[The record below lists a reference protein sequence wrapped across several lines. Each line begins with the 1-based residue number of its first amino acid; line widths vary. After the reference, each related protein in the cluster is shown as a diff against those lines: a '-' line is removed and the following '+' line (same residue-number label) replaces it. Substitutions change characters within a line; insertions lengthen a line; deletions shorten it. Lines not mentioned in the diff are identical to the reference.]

1 MTEGPNLWDLLLKHI
16 QSIIAG
22 LILLTATLLVGT
34 IGLTALGFIWIG
46 VLLTLALIYALK
58 WRGEATRTKKDV
70 DSLRKQLSGAAKVEV
85 PEAVTEPVLE
95 PEDAPIPTPIPES
108 TPPTLEF
115 VAAVT
120 LDTEV
125 NPPDSYSEPFEKGEV
140 VEVEAESKEGET
152 FHFFVCDEGDFETN
166 RYRSVNF
173 EYFDGKEF
181 TQRFKKRIVIPYSDR
196 WYFFAYTPAGEEF
209 ATVHLRVSRVR

>member
-1 MTEGPNLWDLLLKHI
+1 MSEGSNPWDLVLKHI
-16 QSIIAG
+16 QSIFAG
-22 LILLTATLLVGT
+22 LILLTATLLIGI

-70 DSLRKQLSGAAKVEV
+70 EALRKELSNTQKVEI
-85 PEAVTEPVLE
+85 PEPVAEPVPE
-95 PEDAPIPTPIPES
+95 PEDSPTPLPVPEDV
-108 TPPTLEF
+108 PEKLKL

-125 NPPDSYSEPFEKGEV
+125 SPPDSYSEPFDEGEV

-152 FHFFVCDEGDFETN
+152 FHFLVCDEEDFEIN

-173 EYFDGKEF
+173 EYFEGKKF
-181 TQRFKKRIVIPYSDR
+181 TQQFKKRIVIPYSDT
-196 WYFFAYTPAGEEF
+196 WYFFAYTPTDEEF
-209 ATVHLRVSRVR
+209 ATVHLKVSRVR